1 MKYLLVLAV
10 VLIAFYLWRNNR
22 LTDQRDDTAPPKAPR
37 RKPDT
42 PAIMVACLQCGTH
55 LPDTEAVRG
64 RIGAYC
70 SVEHQRQH
78 EADAH

>member
-10 VLIAFYLWRNNR
+10 VLIAFYVWRNNR
-22 LTDQRDDTAPPKAPR
+22 LTDRSDAAAPKTPPR
-37 RKPDT
+37 PSNA
-42 PAIMVACLQCGTH
+42 PAIMVACLECGTH

-64 RIGAYC
+64 RIGSYC

-78 EADAH
+78 ESSAH